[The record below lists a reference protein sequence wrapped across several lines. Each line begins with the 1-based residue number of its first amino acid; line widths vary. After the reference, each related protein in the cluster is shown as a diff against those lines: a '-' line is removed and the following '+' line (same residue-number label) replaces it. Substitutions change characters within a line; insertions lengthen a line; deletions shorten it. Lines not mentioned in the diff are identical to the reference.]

1 MDPFDQ
7 YPISTQ
13 TLIISTNVT
22 IDCAKYYAH
31 IQCPEVSKPASGKT
45 RMHVNE
51 SDNLPEGTIVFAQ
64 YKQDH
69 KGTAFKKISDKYFL
83 NSVTIIMRIHT
94 KYINIKVSN
103 KGKLQITGC
112 NQNTYAISIL
122 KHFWRHLSPEHHTIW
137 EFHDPEHTRAFEAL
151 VVPVMCN
158 INFAIPFQINRE
170 SLNNII
176 NTQTSYV
183 SILEPSDGYVG
194 VNIKISMQEEP
205 LEQILIDQYTYL
217 EGEWVLSKTRFMDY
231 ILTLSPKEQKKKMAK
246 CYVNTFLVFYSGKVI
261 MSGGISH
268 INRKRAYEKFMEIVH
283 QHQQSIRAPLSSGPP
298 TPECDTTTSH
308 TLPGKLPGTFEDP
321 SLVDRA

>member
-31 IQCPEVSKPASGKT
+31 IQCPQVSKPASGKT
-45 RMHVNE
+45 RMHVQE
-51 SDNLPEGTIVFAQ
+51 SDQLPEGTIVFSQ

-122 KHFWRHLSPEHHTIW
+122 KHFWRHLLPEHHTIW
-137 EFHDPEHTRAFEAL
+137 EFHEPEMHSFEAL

-176 NTQTSYV
+176 NTQTNYV

-194 VNIKISMQEEP
+194 VNIKISMHEEP
-205 LEQILIDQYTYL
+205 LEQIMIDQYNFV
-217 EGEWVLSKTRFMDY
+217 GDEWVLSKTCFMDY

-268 INRKRAYEKFMEIVH
+268 LNRKRAYEKFMQIIH
-283 QHQQSIRAPLSSGPP
+283 QHQHTIRAPLSSPSP
-298 TPECDTTTSH
+298 TAECDTPTSH
-308 TLPGKLPGTFEDP
+308 TLPETLPETLQGLD
-321 SLVDRA
+321 LADRA

>member
-31 IQCPEVSKPASGKT
+31 IQCPEVTKPATGKT
-45 RMHVNE
+45 RMHVHE

-69 KGTAFKKISDKYFL
+69 KGTAFKKISEKYFL

-122 KHFWRHLSPEHHTIW
+122 KHFWRHLAPEQHRIW
-137 EFHDPEHTRAFEAL
+137 EFHEPETTHAFEAL

-158 INFAIPFQINRE
+158 INFSIPFQINRE

-194 VNIKISMQEEP
+194 VNIKISMHEEP
-205 LEQILIDQYTYL
+205 LEQILIDHYTYA
-217 EGEWVLSKTRFMDY
+217 GDEWILSKTRFMDY

-268 INRKRAYEKFMEIVH
+268 TNRKRAYEKFMDIIH
-283 QHQQSIRAPLSSGPP
+283 QHQQSIRAPLSSVPP
-298 TPECDTTTSH
+298 TPEYGTPTTH
-308 TLPGKLPGTFEDP
+308 TLPGRSSETIQDP
-321 SLVDRA
+321 NRVDRV

>member
-31 IQCPEVSKPASGKT
+31 IQCPEVSKPVSGKT
-45 RMHVNE
+45 RMHVHE

-64 YKQDH
+64 YKQEH
-69 KGTAFKKISDKYFL
+69 KGTAFKRISDKYFL

-122 KHFWRHLSPEHHTIW
+122 KHFWRHLSPQHHAIW
-137 EFHDPEHTRAFEAL
+137 EFHEPEVMRSFEAL

-158 INFAIPFQINRE
+158 INFSIPFQINRE

-194 VNIKISMQEEP
+194 VNIKISMHEEP
-205 LEQILIDQYTYL
+205 LEQILIDRYAFV
-217 EGEWVLSKTRFMDY
+217 EDEWVLSKTRFMDY

-268 INRKRAYEKFMEIVH
+268 LNRRRAYEKFMEIIH
-283 QHQQSIRAPLSSGPP
+283 QHRETIRAPLSSVPSTAECAPP
-298 TPECDTTTSH
+298 TSH
-308 TLPGKLPGTFEDP
+308 TLPETLPETLQGLN
-321 SLVDRA
+321 LVDRA

>member
-22 IDCAKYYAH
+22 IDCAKYYEMLV
-31 IQCPEVSKPASGKT
+31 CPVVTKPITGKT
-45 RMHVNE
+45 RMQVHP
-51 SDNLPEGTIVFAQ
+51 SDEIPEGSVVFAQ
-64 YKQDH
+64 YKQLH
-69 KGTAFKKISDKYFL
+69 KGTAFKRISEKYFL

-122 KHFWRHLSPEHHTIW
+122 KYFWEHLLPHQHTLW
-137 EFHDPEHTRAFEAL
+137 EFHDPAFTTFQAL

-158 INFAIPFQINRE
+158 INFSIPFQINRE
-170 SLNNII
+170 SLNNIV
-176 NTQTSYV
+176 NTQTNHV

-194 VNIKISMQEEP
+194 VNIKISMREEP
-205 LEQILIDQYTYL
+205 LEKILIDQYSFVNS
-217 EGEWVLSKTRFMDY
+217 EWVLSKTRFMDY
-231 ILTLSPKEQKKKMAK
+231 ILTLSPKEQKKKIAK

-261 MSGGISH
+261 MSGGISQL
-268 INRKRAYEKFMEIVH
+268 NRKRAYEKFMEIIH
-283 QHQQSIRAPLSSGPP
+283 HHESTIRALPSSSEYAPP
-298 TPECDTTTSH
+298 TPYTRPLAPFETPPRTAYVDT
-308 TLPGKLPGTFEDP
+308 L
-321 SLVDRA
+321 